1 MFEGA
6 TLKSRTESADQLPEM
21 QPYSLFDAS
30 WPVVLAF
37 GLVGTLTLGLTNT
50 GHDVCG
56 EMLSWA
62 ASVHGRVEPALPVRP
77 QVLVITSNRDD
88 QTRVA
93 LTVIPRGYRVVV
105 AETAASG
112 SEILR
117 SQASRICVVV
127 LDTKMRG
134 AESIAAMAQSL
145 VPVAKLIKLRPN
157 HAAADVSKP
166 LSDAI

>member
-1 MFEGA
+1 VFEGA
-6 TLKSRTESADQLPEM
+6 TLKSRTESADQLSEM
-21 QPYSLFDAS
+21 QPYKPFDTS

-37 GLVGTLTLGLTNT
+37 GLMGTFTLGLTNT
-50 GHDVCG
+50 GHELRG

-62 ASVHGRVEPALPVRP
+62 RSVHGPLEPALPVRP

-93 LTVIPRGYRVVV
+93 LTVSPRGYRVVV

-117 SQASRICVVV
+117 SAASRIGVIV
-127 LDTKMRG
+127 LDTRIRG
-134 AESIAAMAQSL
+134 AESIAAMAHSL
-145 VPVAKLIKLRPN
+145 VPVAKLIELRPN
-157 HAAADVSKP
+157 HATAEVSKA
-166 LSDAI
+166 LLDAI